1 MEMHDI
7 GENAS
12 PQVSDYS
19 PYDGG
24 PGSRPSASK
33 QFASPTAYSPFK
45 VPGARPSPRRQ
56 LPMSQYASAVE
67 VSSVDS
73 SVHGPQLSHR
83 VRSALLQR
91 KCQLSTAFDAQLRR
105 ADKDCGRIDIA
116 IRL

>member
-7 GENAS
+7 GEDAS

-33 QFASPTAYSPFK
+33 QFASPSAYSPFK

-56 LPMSQYASAVE
+56 VPMSQYASAGE
-67 VSSVDS
+67 VSSVES
-73 SVHGPQLSHR
+73 SVHGQLSHR
-83 VRSALLQR
+83 VRSTLLQR
-91 KCQLSTAFDAQLRR
+91 KCQLSTAFDAHLRR
-105 ADKDCGRIDIA
+105 ADKDCGRIDVA